1 MLFTAHMKLTLEQR
15 LRAAAGPPAYMRRR
29 RRIEDMEAAFL
40 RELREV
46 YGEALAQLHDAAAAS
61 QLLAHHARA
70 LDIAT
75 LNDLIDR
82 HNRYYPM
89 EANLRI
95 DVRTRVVMDG
105 DEPWRPMP
113 FVTVEQLIARAVL
126 SS

>member
-1 MLFTAHMKLTLEQR
+1 MKLTLEQR
-15 LRAAAGPPAYMRRR
+15 LAAAAGPPAYMRRK

-46 YGEALAQLHDAAAAS
+46 YGQALAELHDAAAAS
-61 QLLAHHARA
+61 QLLAHHART
-70 LDIAT
+70 LGIAR

-82 HNRYYPM
+82 HNRYYPV

-95 DVRTRVVMDG
+95 DVRTCTVMDG
-105 DEPWRPMP
+105 DEPWRPLP
-113 FVTVEQLIARAVL
+113 FVTAEQLVARAIQ

>member
-1 MLFTAHMKLTLEQR
+1 MKITLEQR
-15 LRAAAGPPAYMRRR
+15 IRAAGGPPAYMRRK

-46 YGEALAQLHDAAAAS
+46 HAKVLADLGDPTAAAEAVS
-61 QLLAHHARA
+61 HHVHA
-70 LDIAT
+70 LDIDR

-95 DVRTRVVMDG
+95 DPRTRVVMDF
-105 DEPWRPMP
+105 DEPWRPLP
-113 FVTVEQLIARAVL
+113 FVTAEILVARAL
-126 SS
+126 QGSPAA